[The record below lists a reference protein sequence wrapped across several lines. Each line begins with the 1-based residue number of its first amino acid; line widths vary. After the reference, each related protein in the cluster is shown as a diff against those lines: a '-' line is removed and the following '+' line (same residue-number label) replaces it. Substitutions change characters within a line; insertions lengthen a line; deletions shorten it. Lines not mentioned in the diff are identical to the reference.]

1 MEEKFLKAISEVINA
16 DVSELTMDLEYK
28 KEERWDSLAMMNIV
42 MELEDQFGVSI
53 PIEKLA
59 DVKKLRDL
67 YEMIK

>member
-28 KEERWDSLAMMNIV
+28 KDERWDSLVMMNIV

>member
-1 MEEKFLKAISEVINA
+1 MEEKFLKIIAEVINA

-28 KEERWDSLAMMNIV
+28 KDERWDSLAMMNIV
-42 MELEDQFGVSI
+42 MELEEQFDVSI

-59 DVKKLRDL
+59 DVKKLGDL

>member
-1 MEEKFLKAISEVINA
+1 MKAISEVINA

-28 KEERWDSLAMMNIV
+28 KDERWDSLVMMNIV